1 MALCDF
7 YLLNG
12 FLSRNDSLSS
22 CLALVLGAKVECDN
36 YRKHSHELVG
46 GYCTTNGKISEY
58 AGEDEGDDA
67 LNAEQFCQL
76 FFHFELPP

>member
-1 MALCDF
+1 MALCGF

-12 FLSRNDSLSS
+12 FLSCNNSLGSY
-22 CLALVLGAKVECDN
+22 LALVLGAKIECDN
-36 YRKHSHELVG
+36 YRKHGHELVG
-46 GYCTTNGKISEY
+46 GYRATDGEIGEHC
-58 AGEDEGDDA
+58 GEDEGDDA